1 MDKNPKV
8 PTKYTYGE
16 MEELLFAFE
25 DLLRK
30 QARTIPVGSPLE
42 EAGFTTMRMLA
53 TYKKEIR
60 HDYKKDYRNEWRR
73 ALSMAD
79 ILRKILSLRDCPAF
93 NSVWPHILLLLGN
106 GEIAQNLWSPKED
119 SHANYVFEMYTALL
133 ALPISS
139 ALDMEPV
146 KTSANG
152 ENPDII
158 ATIKGVPWGLA
169 CKVMHSTSAKSM
181 LDRVRDGIR
190 QIDRC
195 RQIENGIVIVSLKN
209 VIPHDS
215 IWPVLSEDATGDLIY
230 LTASSD
236 RLALQALQVECKRY
250 ETELTEIVGGKD
262 GFRSLFKGSKVE
274 PVIFAYLCTVVSILR
289 ENKPTFTLI
298 KILCTIT
305 VDEVLP
311 TKTREVAD
319 ALNESLHDT
328 YLDPERALWRKFR
341 KG

>member
-1 MDKNPKV
+1 
-8 PTKYTYGE
+8 
-16 MEELLFAFE
+16 MEELIFAFE
-25 DLLRK
+25 NLLRK
-30 QARTIPVGSPLE
+30 QARFIPVGSSLD

-60 HDYKKDYRNEWRR
+60 HDYKKDCRNEWRR

-79 ILRKILSLRDCPAF
+79 ILRKILSLQDCPAF

-119 SHANYVFEMYTALL
+119 SHANYVFELYTALL

-139 ALDMEPV
+139 ALDLEPV
-146 KTSANG
+146 RTSANG

-158 ATIKGVPWGLA
+158 ATIKGIPWGLA

-181 LDRVRDGIR
+181 LDRVRDGIH

-195 RQIENGIVIVSLKN
+195 RRIENGIVVVSLKN

-215 IWPVLSEDATGDLIY
+215 IWPVVSEDATGDLIY

-236 RLALQALQVECKRY
+236 RLALQALQAECKRY
-250 ETELTEIVGGKD
+250 EVELTEIVGGKD
-262 GFRSLFKGSKVE
+262 GFRSIFTGTKVE
-274 PVIFAYLCTVVSILR
+274 PIILAYLCTATSILR
-289 ENKPTFTLI
+289 DNRPTFTLI
-298 KILCTIT
+298 KILCSIT
-305 VDEVLP
+305 VDDFLP
-311 TKTREVAD
+311 PKSRAVAD

-328 YLDPERALWRKFR
+328 YLDPERAFWREFR
-341 KG
+341 NG